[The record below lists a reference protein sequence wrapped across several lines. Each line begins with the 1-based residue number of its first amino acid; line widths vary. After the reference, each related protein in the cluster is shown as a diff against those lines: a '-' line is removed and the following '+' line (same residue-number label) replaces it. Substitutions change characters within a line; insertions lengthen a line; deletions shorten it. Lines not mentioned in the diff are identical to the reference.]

1 MNEPKSDIRSTMTS
15 TLTMV
20 GLPKDTPS
28 KQKTR
33 WMTHIL
39 LIISCFFVSIPAL
52 LAIRLSTLNLQ
63 ESFELAPIFFP
74 FGDDLLTNVRVL
86 FGAPDPD
93 LQIGNGAGSV
103 SAEQGSSHDFAR
115 LIGNTVVV
123 ALVVVIGKTGL
134 SLFAG
139 FAFVY
144 FRFPGKN
151 IVFFF
156 ILLTLLMPTEIILT
170 PLRTLMAD
178 LNWSGEYPKLALT
191 MPFLASAFG
200 TFLFRQHFSNIPRE
214 MAEAAQIDGASPI
227 RFFVSILIPMS
238 WNVIVAMAM
247 IQFIYMWNQYVWPQV
262 IFQNV
267 NSPEQLIQVGVRR
280 AALSGQNSD
289 FGLLMTAGIIAS
301 LPPLF
306 LFVVL
311 QKQFMSGFAVTRD
324 K

>member
-1 MNEPKSDIRSTMTS
+1 MT
-15 TLTMV
+15 TALF
-20 GLPKDTPS
+20 PRDT
-28 KQKTR
+28 
-33 WMTHIL
+33 TH
-39 LIISCFFVSIPAL
+39 
-52 LAIRLSTLNLQ
+52 
-63 ESFELAPIFFP
+63 PI
-74 FGDDLLTNVRVL
+74 
-86 FGAPDPD
+86 PD
-93 LQIGNGAGSV
+93 LQIGNGTASV

-115 LIGNTVVV
+115 LIGNTVIV
-123 ALVVVIGKTGL
+123 ALVVVIGKTSL

-144 FRFPGKN
+144 FKFPGKN

-178 LNWSGEYPKLALT
+178 LSWSADYPKLALT

-214 MAEAAQIDGASPI
+214 MAEAAQIDGASPL
-227 RFFVSILIPMS
+227 RFFVSVLIPMS